1 MVGPRLPRHHGN
13 GLEVVPPKEDS
24 DDEVTDALRLV
35 LETDPLV
42 PADQIGIRTRN
53 HVVTLEGVVTTE
65 EEKKRAEL
73 DAWYPF
79 AVDRVINHIEVRP

>member
-1 MVGPRLPRHHGN
+1 
-13 GLEVVPPKEDS
+13 VVPPEEDS

-73 DAWYPF
+73 DAWYLF

>member
-1 MVGPRLPRHHGN
+1 MVN
-13 GLEVVPPKEDS
+13 GLEVVPPEEDS

-35 LETDPLV
+35 LETDPLI

-73 DAWYPF
+73 DAWYLF
-79 AVDRVINHIEVRP
+79 AVDRVINHIQVRP